1 MMNPRSITLLSLI
14 CLGLLTL
21 TLYFFPSPPAH
32 SFQVPASD
40 ACYVYPSPATGDT
53 AWVVYNMPAIGTALV
68 LIYNESGDLVAQV
81 QESKPA
87 GPQQQTGLNL
97 FYYRR
102 GVYFCRVFLTLEN
115 GDTKALKTFKFVVI
129 R

>member
-1 MMNPRSITLLSLI
+1 MNPRSITLLSRL

-21 TLYFFPSPPAH
+21 LLYFLPVHPAY

-40 ACYVYPSPATGDT
+40 ACYVYPSPATGNT
-53 AWVVYNMPAIGTALV
+53 AWVVYNMPSAGTALV
-68 LIYNESGDLVAQV
+68 LIYNESGDLVVQAQ
-81 QESKPA
+81 EGKPA

-102 GVYFCRVFLTLEN
+102 GVYFCRVFLTLDN
-115 GDTKALKTFKFVVI
+115 GDTKVLKTFKFVVI
-129 R
+129 K